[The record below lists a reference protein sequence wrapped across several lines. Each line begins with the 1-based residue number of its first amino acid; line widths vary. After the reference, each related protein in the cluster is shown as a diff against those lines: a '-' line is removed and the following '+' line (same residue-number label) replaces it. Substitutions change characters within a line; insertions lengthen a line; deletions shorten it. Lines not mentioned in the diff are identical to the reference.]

1 MMKRNAAIVFTFLT
15 LGVVVFQI
23 ALAAGAP
30 WGAYAMGGAI
40 TGQYPPELRVGAVIQ
55 ALLLAGLAVVVLAR
69 AELIQVRWLLKTA
82 RWLIWIVVALCIIS
96 LTLNMISS
104 SAGERAIWV
113 PVLSLML
120 ICSFVVALGK
130 PIENRI

>member
-1 MMKRNAAIVFTFLT
+1 MKRNAAIVFTFLT

-104 SAGERAIWV
+104 SAGERTIWV

>member
-104 SAGERAIWV
+104 SAGERTIWV

>member
-1 MMKRNAAIVFTFLT
+1 MKRNAAIVFTFLT